1 MNITLNVKLKKIFL
15 HLLLFLLSI
24 FVFTPSATSAEE
36 TVSSPFDPTW
46 LKLDTIADRD
56 RLVNITLDE
65 TWQFLPGKPV
75 SEKWMTT
82 FRDGT
87 PFQLNGTVD
96 LDTMVDLDKLP
107 EGENAEEFEGVL
119 YNRFQ
124 ADRDGIALLGVGC
137 YQGFEAFANGV
148 LCTSTLIYG
157 MRSAKEYSPEDT
169 PFFLPVK
176 QGENLL
182 ALRVR
187 RGRAGWKFCCGTP
200 RKSYPSLPLLQ
211 HGPWPGNPDA
221 GKMSIRFV
229 TFGDVGSGVE
239 FRKQGTNNWQTQWD
253 HRLGQILRRPFHVV
267 HLDNLEKGA
276 RYEYRIVMLD
286 PRDPAQ
292 HVYAEN
298 GKIHTF
304 HVPDTT
310 QSNFSFFFTSDLQF
324 EPELLNR
331 VLTRLLNAADAGSCD
346 FFVLGGD
353 SGILFSSSEL
363 FNVVLPGLARFGN
376 GERPV
381 VMVRGNHELRG
392 NEADQYLYYFGDRNG
407 LPYGIF
413 RYGDTAFL
421 VLDCW
426 EDHPAQSPGADYYH
440 YNLDEFFLEKE
451 KEFLAEALSSEKW
464 TSATRRIVLAHGAPY
479 STYDPWKMMPF
490 NVQELTDP
498 YFAGR
503 NPQSRVNLWLA
514 GHAHRYTRSIPGT
527 NIITAPT
534 KPLKPHK
541 GGVDYIFPVLTGAG
555 PGGHPVMPASAFRV
569 DAIKGK
575 LIVSAFWPDGTCFEK
590 IEIHD
595 DGSITEIISLPRYE
609 FE

>member
-1 MNITLNVKLKKIFL
+1 MKLRSVFWL
-15 HLLLFLLSI
+15 FSFAFLL
-24 FVFTPSATSAEE
+24 TTAGEE
-36 TVSSPFDPTW
+36 PEHPRFDLSW
-46 LKLDTIADRD
+46 LQVDAIADRSS
-56 RLVNITLDE
+56 LVNITLEE
-65 TWQFLPGKPV
+65 TWHFLPGKPV
-75 SEKWMTT
+75 GDEWPKT
-82 FRDGT
+82 FRNGT
-87 PFQLNGTVD
+87 PVTVNGTVD
-96 LDTMVDLDKLP
+96 LDSMIDLDNLP
-107 EGENAEEFEGVL
+107 EGENAEEFEAVL

-124 ADRDGIALLGVGC
+124 AERDGIALLGIGC
-137 YQGFEAFANGV
+137 YRGFEAFVNGV
-148 LCTSTLIYG
+148 FCASTLIYG
-157 MRSAKEYSPEDT
+157 TRNAPVFSPDDA

-187 RGRAGWKFCCGTP
+187 RGRDGWKFCCGTP
-200 RKSYPSLPLLQ
+200 LKRYPALPLLQ
-211 HGPWPGNPDA
+211 HGPWLGNPDA

-239 FRKQGTNNWQTQWD
+239 FRKQRSEEWQTAWD
-253 HRLGQILRRPFHVV
+253 HLHGQILRRPFHVI
-267 HLDNLEKGA
+267 HLDNLEPGA
-276 RYEYRIVMLD
+276 RYEYRILMLD

-292 HVYAEN
+292 QVYAEN
-298 GKIHTF
+298 GRIYTF
-304 HVPDTT
+304 RAPDAT
-310 QSNFSFFFTSDLQF
+310 QSDFSFFFTSDLQF
-324 EPELLNR
+324 QPDLLKRVLNR
-331 VLTRLLNAADAGSCD
+331 LLKAADAGSCD
-346 FFVLGGD
+346 FFVFGGD

-363 FNVVLPGLARFGN
+363 FNVVLPQLDQAGH

-392 NEADQYLYYFGDRNG
+392 SEADRYLYFFGDRDG

-426 EDHPAQSPGADYYH
+426 EDHPARSPGADYYH
-440 YNLDEFFLEKE
+440 YNLDDLFLNEQ
-451 KEFLAEALSSEKW
+451 KEFLKQALTSEKW

-479 STYDPWKMMPF
+479 STYDLWKLMPF

-541 GGVDYIFPVLTGAG
+541 GGVDYLFPVLTGAG

-569 DAIKGK
+569 DAMKGK

-595 DGSITEIISLPRYE
+595 DGSITELISLPRYE